1 MKNIEMREK
10 IVPYTHVPGTP
21 CLVPCSDWVITP
33 FPALLRIRGASDIS
47 VGITGPVT
55 QFLVQMDLERDC
67 VWISGQAVEGC
78 YRLQIQATFEGLFLT
93 VRRAPKEG
101 LLIGGQRLVATEKIL
116 LASGG
121 KVSLRRVCER
131 LSLGNWK
138 AQDWDLVRRRNDVR
152 EIVPPLFL
160 LGQKTPATASLPEGT
175 VGLLDGKM
183 DVFFRAAFSGVF
195 VPHLHDPLHQGLY
208 PVGDGS
214 GDAMAILGL
223 AYQKIRTQ
231 LIEEKENAIR
241 ILPGIAEYP
250 VGRAR
255 LLSSVG
261 CIHLE
266 WSQGIIRRMN
276 IEPVVNCVVAFAFQK
291 EVASYRICGQR
302 VQKGTT
308 VALAAGTPVLLDRF
322 QK

>member
-1 MKNIEMREK
+1 MRSIEIREK
-10 IVPYTHVPGTP
+10 IAPYTHVPGTP

-33 FPALLRIRGASDIS
+33 FPALLRVRGASDIPI
-47 VGITGPVT
+47 GITGPVK
-55 QFLVQMDLERDC
+55 QFLVQMDLERDS
-67 VWISGQAVEGC
+67 VWISGQAIEGC
-78 YRLQIQATFEGLFLT
+78 FRLQIQATFEGLFLT

-101 LLIGGQRLVATEKIL
+101 LLIGGQRLAATEKIL

-121 KVSLRRVCER
+121 KVSLRKVCER

-160 LGQKTPATASLPEGT
+160 LGQKTPAGASLQEGT
-175 VGLLDGKM
+175 AGLLDGKI

-195 VPHLHDPLHQGLY
+195 VPHLHDPLHQGLH
-208 PVGDGS
+208 PECDFS
-214 GDAMAILGL
+214 GDAMAILGM
-223 AYQKIRTQ
+223 AYQKIRKQ
-231 LIEEKENAIR
+231 LIEEKGSGIR

-261 CIHLE
+261 LIYLE
-266 WSQGIIRRMN
+266 WSQGIIRRM
-276 IEPVVNCVVAFAFQK
+276 IVEPFVDCEVTFAFQK
-291 EVASYRICGQR
+291 EVASFRICGQR
-302 VQKGTT
+302 VAAITA
-308 VALAAGTPVLLDRF
+308 VSLLAGTAIIFDRF

>member
-1 MKNIEMREK
+1 MRNIEIREK
-10 IVPYTHVPGTP
+10 IAPYTHVPGTP
-21 CLVPCSDWVITP
+21 CLVPCCDWVITP
-33 FPALLRIRGASDIS
+33 FPALLRVRGASDIS
-47 VGITGPVT
+47 IGITGPVK

-67 VWISGQAVEGC
+67 VWISGQASEGC

-121 KVSLRRVCER
+121 KVSFPKVCER

-160 LGQKTPATASLPEGT
+160 LGQKTPAGASLQEGT
-175 VGLLDGKM
+175 AGLLDGNM
-183 DVFFRAAFSGVF
+183 DLFFRAAFSGVF
-195 VPHLHDPLHQGLY
+195 VPHLHDPLHQGLL
-208 PVGDGS
+208 PGCDSS

-223 AYQKIRTQ
+223 AYQKIRTF
-231 LIEEKENAIR
+231 LIEEGGSIR
-241 ILPGIAEYP
+241 ILPGIAAYP

-255 LLSSVG
+255 LFSTVG
-261 CIHLE
+261 LIHLE
-266 WSQGIIRRMN
+266 WSQGIIRRMIVEC
-276 IEPVVNCVVAFAFQK
+276 IENCEATFAFQK
-291 EVASYRICGQR
+291 EVTSFRVCGQ
-302 VQKGTT
+302 KFTT
-308 VALAAGTPVLLDRF
+308 GASVALVAKTPVLLDRF